1 MEFGTGKGK
10 GVKIFSYIVLAL
22 FALCCIIPLLNIIM
36 ISFTDSSSID
46 TYGYSLFPKV
56 LTLEAY
62 ELLFENPSTLVDAY
76 GVTLFVT
83 IVGTFLAVLI
93 GVQFAYGLSRKNYV
107 LRNQSSFYLYFTMLF
122 SGGTVPIYI
131 LVTQYLGLKNSLW
144 ALILPYIV
152 TPYNIFLIR
161 TFIQGLPDT
170 VFEAAKIDG
179 AGEYTIL
186 YKMVYP
192 MCKGGIATV
201 TLFYLLSFWNAW
213 YPCLLYINK
222 SKLYTLQYMLHVLMG
237 KIETLNMEVANGMA
251 VSYFQQLPEDSLRM
265 ATCLVA
271 IGPLIVAFPFFQKY
285 FVRGIAV
292 GEVKG

>member
-1 MEFGTGKGK
+1 MEIGIGKGR
-10 GVKIFSYIVLAL
+10 GIKIFSYIVVSL
-22 FALCCIIPLLNIIM
+22 FSLCCIIPLLNIIM
-36 ISFTDSSSID
+36 ISFTDETSIN

-62 ELLFENPSTLVDAY
+62 ELLFENPGTVLDAY
-76 GVTLFVT
+76 KVT
-83 IVGTFLAVLI
+83 IIVTFVGTFLAVLV
-93 GVQFAYGLSRKNYV
+93 GVQFAYGLSRKNYT
-107 LRNQSSFYLYFTMLF
+107 LRSQSSFYLYFTMLF

-152 TPYNIFLIR
+152 TPYNVFLIR
-161 TFIQGLPDT
+161 TFIQGLPDS

-179 AGEYTIL
+179 AGEYNIL
-186 YKMVYP
+186 YRMVYP

-201 TLFYLLSFWNAW
+201 TLFYLLGFWNAW

-222 SKLYTLQYMLHVLMG
+222 PKLYTLQYMLHVLMN
-237 KIETLNMEVANGMA
+237 KIETLNMEIAAGM
-251 VSYFQQLPEDSLRM
+251 VVTNVQQLPADSLRM

-292 GEVKG
+292 GAVKG